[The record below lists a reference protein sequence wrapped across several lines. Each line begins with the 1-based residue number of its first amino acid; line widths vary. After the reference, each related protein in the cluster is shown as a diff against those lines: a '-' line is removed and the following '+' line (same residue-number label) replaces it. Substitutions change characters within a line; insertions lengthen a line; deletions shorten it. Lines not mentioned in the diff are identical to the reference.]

1 MSVEIPCP
9 DLKGKNWLAKG
20 LIQVMLIVALIAYS
34 AVLTI
39 KDMQSEKS
47 PAQSVITQ
55 DAAVIDR
62 LARIETKIDGTN
74 ARVDRLERKLDTHME
89 K

>member
-1 MSVEIPCP
+1 MDVPKVNG
-9 DLKGKNWLAKG
+9 KGWLGKG
-20 LIQVMLIVALIAYS
+20 LLQLAIILALVAYS
-34 AVLTI
+34 AVLTV
-39 KDMQSEKS
+39 KEMNTPKQ
-47 PAQSVITQ
+47 PAYSTNQ

>member
-20 LIQVMLIVALIAYS
+20 LIQIILVLALIGYS
-34 AVLTI
+34 AVMTI
-39 KDMQSEKS
+39 KDMQGDKKPS
-47 PAQSVITQ
+47 QSVITQ

-62 LARIETKIDGTN
+62 LARIETEIKGTN
-74 ARVDRLERKLDTHME
+74 GRLDRLERKLDSHME